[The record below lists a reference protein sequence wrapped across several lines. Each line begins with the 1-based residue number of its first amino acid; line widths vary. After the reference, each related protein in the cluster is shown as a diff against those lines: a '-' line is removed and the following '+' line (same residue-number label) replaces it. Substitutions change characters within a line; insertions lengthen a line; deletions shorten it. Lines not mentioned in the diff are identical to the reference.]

1 MNRETLQTRLP
12 SKTGSVPLITWLT
25 LLLLSAALSLS
36 AQTVTIKGKVTDD
49 TGAGLPGV
57 NIVVKN
63 TTNGTTSDFNGD
75 YTIQVSSKDEV
86 VIVYSFIGFK
96 TKEEAVGG
104 RTVIDVMMETD
115 VQSLSEIVV
124 VGYGVQKKSDITG
137 SIASVSSESL
147 REVPAANLQQAL
159 QSRAAGLEIQRVG
172 TTPGAGAQIR
182 IRGERSI
189 SGSNDPLI
197 VLDGIPYQGSITDI
211 NPDEIQ
217 SVEVLKDASAT
228 AIYGSRGANGVII
241 VTTKRG
247 IAGPTRVNF
256 DSYYG
261 VATIARKYDVLN
273 AEEYQ
278 TLRDISTWNQGYMP
292 EEVEGMALGR
302 STDWQD
308 LMYQPG
314 YITNH
319 NVNVSGGT
327 EDSQFSV
334 GTGYFKETTV
344 LPGQDFTRGSLR
356 ATMDFKIGEKVKVGL
371 NTINSLSITNG
382 SQFGLNMFPILAL
395 SPLMPAYNADGSIN
409 ITPSGNID
417 DQLST
422 YSPLLVKDN
431 EDEWV
436 DRVRRLRTFNSAYA
450 EYEIIEGLKY
460 RLNAGLEVQLQESN
474 QFRGADS
481 YFRPRLGNIARIGN
495 SQEWSYT
502 LENLVTYDK
511 TIGDNHR
518 ISATALF
525 SVQESQFTSN
535 FMQKDSINAEFIQ
548 YYDLGQSN
556 QSITSLPT
564 YGGSESKWGL
574 ISHMVRLNYA
584 YADKY
589 LITVTGRRDASSRL
603 GGKSTIY
610 PAVSLGWNITKET
623 FMESIGVLSNLK
635 LRVGWGET
643 SNQSI
648 APYATLGGVTSDI
661 GGRPVRYNYGSQIV
675 QGYYVGT
682 APNANLDW
690 EFTRTTNVGL
700 DFGLLSD
707 RITGSIDWYNSQTN
721 NILYGLS
728 LPASSGIPGNFT
740 SNIGE
745 MENKGFE
752 IQITSNNVRSSN
764 GFTWSTDLNVFWNRN
779 KLLKLNDGFVRN
791 IGNGLHIGHPLSA
804 IYDYKK
810 LGIWQ
815 TDEATEAASF
825 GQLPGQLKIADL
837 SGPDGTPDG
846 VINQFDQTVIGSGQ
860 ADWQGGITNRFNY
873 KGFDLSIVAYVRVG
887 GLLNSAVHAPFGG
900 YLTQLDGRRNQLD
913 VDYWTPTKTPGLH
926 WVIMTQAL

>member
-25 LLLLSAALSLS
+25 LLLLSAALSLA

-104 RTVIDVMMETD
+104 RTVIDIMMETD

-319 NVNVSGGT
+319 NINVSGGT
-327 EDSQFSV
+327 ETSQFSV

-518 ISATALF
+518 ISATA
-525 SVQESQFTSN
+525 
-535 FMQKDSINAEFIQ
+535 
-548 YYDLGQSN
+548 
-556 QSITSLPT
+556 
-564 YGGSESKWGL
+564 
-574 ISHMVRLNYA
+574 
-584 YADKY
+584 
-589 LITVTGRRDASSRL
+589 
-603 GGKSTIY
+603 
-610 PAVSLGWNITKET
+610 
-623 FMESIGVLSNLK
+623 
-635 LRVGWGET
+635 
-643 SNQSI
+643 
-648 APYATLGGVTSDI
+648 
-661 GGRPVRYNYGSQIV
+661 
-675 QGYYVGT
+675 
-682 APNANLDW
+682 
-690 EFTRTTNVGL
+690 
-700 DFGLLSD
+700 
-707 RITGSIDWYNSQTN
+707 
-721 NILYGLS
+721 
-728 LPASSGIPGNFT
+728 
-740 SNIGE
+740 
-745 MENKGFE
+745 
-752 IQITSNNVRSSN
+752 
-764 GFTWSTDLNVFWNRN
+764 
-779 KLLKLNDGFVRN
+779 
-791 IGNGLHIGHPLSA
+791 
-804 IYDYKK
+804 
-810 LGIWQ
+810 
-815 TDEATEAASF
+815 
-825 GQLPGQLKIADL
+825 
-837 SGPDGTPDG
+837 
-846 VINQFDQTVIGSGQ
+846 
-860 ADWQGGITNRFNY
+860 
-873 KGFDLSIVAYVRVG
+873 
-887 GLLNSAVHAPFGG
+887 
-900 YLTQLDGRRNQLD
+900 
-913 VDYWTPTKTPGLH
+913 
-926 WVIMTQAL
+926 